1 MSSII
6 IKKDASY
13 SFLLLRILTTLTAS
27 IRVTT
32 TTELWSRRWI
42 LLPGWVT
49 KRDVAT
55 DWLAGSAAA
64 ATASKRAACSAQ
76 WFGVC
81 NHRWTHPSSETMFI
95 GSLVAGCSV
104 PTAVRT
110 STPDRLGR
118 SVWRLWVDSITVA
131 DPRSWTCCL
140 ERSVL
145 RCSAVAFHM

>member
-1 MSSII
+1 MSSI

-32 TTELWSRRWI
+32 TTELWSRRRRRIW
-42 LLPGWVT
+42 LPGWVT
-49 KRDVAT
+49 KRDVVT

-64 ATASKRAACSAQ
+64 ATTSKRACSAQ
-76 WFGVC
+76 WSGVC
-81 NHRWTHPSSETMFI
+81 YHLWTHPSSETMFI

-110 STPDRLGR
+110 SAPDRLGR
-118 SVWRLWVDSITVA
+118 SVWRLSVDSITVA
-131 DPRSWTCCL
+131 DPRSWTWCL